1 MEIRWEYLLQKTLI
15 TFKTCISPRPNNVEF
30 TLWDLRPRPS
40 MQQTVRAVD
49 AISLIS
55 NPITFQNIQ

>member
-15 TFKTCISPRPNNVEF
+15 TFKTCIRPRPNIVEY
-30 TLWDLRPRPS
+30 TLWDILY
-40 MQQTVRAVD
+40 RALD

>member
-40 MQQTVRAVD
+40 SRLYRALN
-49 AISLIS
+49 AISLMS

>member
-15 TFKTCISPRPNNVEF
+15 TFKTCIRPRPNNVEF
-30 TLWDLRPRPS
+30 TLWD
-40 MQQTVRAVD
+40 RALD